1 VVGVCEGPVFFKDTL
16 PLISEEEIVLKRPV
30 RLAWLCLVVTL
41 LIGVVGCSGFSQ
53 IRVLESDS
61 DLLTVTFI
69 DVGQGDSI
77 LIRTPSG
84 KTMLVD
90 GGERNAGN
98 EVVGVLREEGIK
110 RINVMVSTHPHADH
124 IAGLIRVLQKL
135 PVDAVY
141 DSAKPYSSKTYEDYL
156 TLIYDKDIPFHAAR
170 AGDEIYLDEPV
181 KVSVL
186 WPPQTDAGDPFHIEK
201 LSVNDASV
209 MLYIS
214 FGDSTLLLAG
224 DAETKVEEELIRQGR
239 VREAQVLKI
248 AHHGS
253 ATSSS
258 RAFLNVVKPEVVVIC
273 VGADN
278 TYGYPHRETVKS
290 LTEVGCEILRTDIHG
305 TIVLQS
311 DGRTWT
317 VKP

>member
-1 VVGVCEGPVFFKDTL
+1 M
-16 PLISEEEIVLKRPV
+16 
-30 RLAWLCLVVTL
+30 WLCLAVTL
-41 LIGVVGCSGFSQ
+41 LIGAVGCSGLSHL
-53 IRVLESDS
+53 RVLELDS

-98 EVVGVLREEGIK
+98 EVVRVLREKGIK

-156 TLIYDKDIPFHAAR
+156 GLIHDENIPFHAAR
-170 AGDEIYLDEPV
+170 AGDEIYLDESV

-186 WPPQTDAGDPFHIEK
+186 WPPHTDAGDPFHIEK

-209 MLYIS
+209 IVYVS
-214 FGDSTLLLAG
+214 FGDSKLLLAG
-224 DAETKVEEELIRQGR
+224 DAETMVERELIRMGS

-258 RAFLNVVKPEVVVIC
+258 QAFLGTVKPEIAVIC
-273 VGADN
+273 VGAGN
-278 TYGYPHRETVKS
+278 TYGYPHRETIKL
-290 LTEVGCEILRTDIHG
+290 LTRMGVEILRTDVEG

-311 DGRTWT
+311 DGTTWT